1 MKKINV
7 SVLMCEYNTPLE
19 YLEKSIESILK
30 QTFKDFEFLIIDDG
44 TKNDMEALEK
54 KFNDKRIKIIK
65 NDKNRGLVYS
75 LNRGLQE
82 AQGEYIVRMD
92 TDDIALPTRIEK
104 IYDYIKSHSEY
115 SVVGSKAIEFSD
127 IKTNNVIGFSGEIDS
142 HRLMCAEAPLHPTVI
157 LNKKDALEVG
167 GYPNYNRCEDF
178 ALWCELLLTSKKIY
192 ILDEPL
198 LKYRVNDTDY
208 DKKRKLKMRKDELRA
223 RKFYYKKM
231 NANFYERLYIL
242 RSILASILPFW
253 IVRKIRSKKDA
264 GK

>member
-1 MKKINV
+1 MKKTKV

-19 YLEKSIESILK
+19 YLEKSIESILG

-44 TKNDMEALEK
+44 TKNDMKSLEE
-54 KFNDKRIKIIK
+54 KFSDRRIKIIK
-65 NDKNRGLVYS
+65 NDRNRGLVYS
-75 LNRGLQE
+75 LNRGLKE
-82 AQGEYIVRMD
+82 AKGDYIVRMD

-104 IYDYIKSHSEY
+104 IYNYITEHNEY

-127 IKTNNVIGFSGEIDS
+127 IKTNNIIGFSGEIEK

-157 LNKKDALEVG
+157 LNKKDVLEVG

-178 ALWCELLLTSKKIY
+178 ALWCEILLACKRIY
-192 ILDEPL
+192 ILNEPL
-198 LKYRVNDTDY
+198 LKYRVNDEDY
-208 DKKRKLKMRKDELRA
+208 NKKRKLKMRKDELKA

-231 NANFYERLYIL
+231 NANFYEKLYIF
-242 RSILASILPFW
+242 RSVLASILPFW
-253 IVRKIRSKKDA
+253 IVRKIRSKKDV